1 MKRVSLVLFVAL
13 LAVSVLATAQAAQ
26 KAPSGKKKTTIC
38 HRTNSASNP
47 YVKLRVST
55 AALAGHAHHSRD
67 IIPAPAGGCPRT
79 AMDPH
84 HGGHVLAATLTGH
97 AEIPGPGDP
106 DGSGTASIRLTGGEG
121 RLCFALTAR
130 NITLPAAAAHVH
142 RGGAAVAG
150 PVVVPLSP
158 PDASGRSEGCV
169 AVDRAL
175 VAEILANPSGFY
187 ANVHTSDFPAG
198 AIRGQ
203 LQLVP

>member
-26 KAPSGKKKTTIC
+26 KAPTGKKTTIC
-38 HRTNSASNP
+38 HATNSASNP
-47 YVKLRVST
+47 YVTLRVST
-55 AALAGHAHHSRD
+55 SALTGHAHHSRD
-67 IIPAPAGGCPRT
+67 IIPAPAGGCPHT
-79 AMDPH
+79 MMDPH
-84 HGGHVLAATLTGH
+84 HGGHLLTATLTGH

-106 DGSGTASIRLTGGEG
+106 DGNGTAAIRLTPGQG
-121 RLCFALTAR
+121 RLCFVLTAR
-130 NITLPAAAAHVH
+130 NITLPAAAAHIH
-142 RGGAAVAG
+142 QGGATVAG

-175 VAEILANPSGFY
+175 ATAILANPSGYY
-187 ANVHTSDFPAG
+187 ANVHTSDYPAG